1 MPRHKSIVTII
12 RDLVKTE
19 VAHAFRSLL
28 GAAKPTT
35 RRRRRRRRGP
45 GRPPKRRGGR
55 RAKAQ

>member
-28 GAAKPTT
+28 GAAQPA